1 MAYGSVGSLKEGLQ
15 LDILVIGT
23 NKEDNFCEGFLV
35 VEVVPEF
42 FLEVLE
48 SHLKIILGLLHL
60 NFIKLLVVWSCY

>member
-60 NFIKLLVVWSCY
+60 NFIELLVVWSCY

>member
-23 NKEDNFCEGFLV
+23 KKEDNFCEGFLV
-35 VEVVPEF
+35 VAVVQEF

-60 NFIKLLVVWSCY
+60 NFIELLVVWSCY